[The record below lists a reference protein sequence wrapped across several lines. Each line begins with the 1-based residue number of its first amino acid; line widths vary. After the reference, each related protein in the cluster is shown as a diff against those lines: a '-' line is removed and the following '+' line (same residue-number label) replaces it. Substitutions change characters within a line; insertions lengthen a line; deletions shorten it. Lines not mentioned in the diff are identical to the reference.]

1 MIYIEFE
8 DQIEGMKNDTQIE
21 VMKNDTQIEGM
32 KNDTQIEGYIF
43 CKLNEEII
51 KLWGIYLK
59 IMNII

>member
-1 MIYIEFE
+1 MILKLKEW
-8 DQIEGMKNDTQIE
+8 
-21 VMKNDTQIEGM
+21 